1 MTIEQFE
8 KCKDFE
14 QQFRWAVNSNFLH
27 MSNTEFNKIA
37 ALYLEVFGEALTRNQ
52 MTCNTCRLKAMQR
65 LGNDY
70 FTTQQTIAEED
81 KKNRIEE
88 KPKKSGRP
96 KKIDLDAE

>member
-1 MTIEQFE
+1 MTREQFE

-52 MTCNTCRLKAMQR
+52 MTCNTCRLKAMVR

-70 FTTQQTIAEED
+70 FATQQTIAEED